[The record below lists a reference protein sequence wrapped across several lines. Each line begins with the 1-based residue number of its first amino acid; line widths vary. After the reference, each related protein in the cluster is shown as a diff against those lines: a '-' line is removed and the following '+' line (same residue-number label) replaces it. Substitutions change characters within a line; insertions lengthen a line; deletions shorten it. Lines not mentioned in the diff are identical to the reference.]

1 MTTDARLAALEQRVR
16 RELEMTAYPSPVWP
30 RPHHVGERRA
40 HDVVIVGGGQA
51 GLTIVF
57 ALRRRGITNTVVLD
71 AAPEGSE
78 GPWTTYAA
86 MHTLRTPKTL
96 TGPDQGVPSLTPE
109 AWYRAAHGDA
119 AWEAMTFIPKE
130 HWQDYLVWFRSVTG
144 AQVRNDTSVR
154 SIRPAGELVEVC
166 VDGADL
172 LARHVVVATGMAG
185 NGEWTVPR
193 VIADHLPAD
202 RYVHTGQPVDF
213 GRYAGRR
220 VGVLGGGASAFD
232 HAGSA
237 LEAGAASVDLF
248 FRRPAVPRVNP
259 FRWMEFYAFGAHFP
273 DLPDEDKWRFTV
285 QFGRT
290 NQPPPQQTWYRC
302 TRWDSFA
309 WHTSSPWTDVREHD
323 GEVVVQAGGDT
334 YRFDDVISAT
344 GPNVD
349 LSRRPELSVLA
360 PLIATWGDRFDPP
373 AGWEDDALLSH
384 PYLGGGFEFT
394 EREPGTAGWVS
405 RVHDFT
411 YGARLS
417 MGLNGNMNSGLGA
430 GGRRIADALSRALFL
445 EDRED
450 FFDSYCEY
458 SDQELVDLGRPPSPD
473 TEPTA
478 DPAAT
483 PVATPSAAVP

>member
-1 MTTDARLAALEQRVR
+1 MTATERLAALEHRVR
-16 RELEMTAYPSPVWP
+16 RELEMTAYPRPVWP
-30 RPHHVGERRA
+30 RTHEVDGREVL
-40 HDVVIVGGGQA
+40 DVAIVGGGQA
-51 GLTIVF
+51 GLTIAF
-57 ALRRRGITNTVVLD
+57 ALRRRGIVNTLVLD

-86 MHTLRTPKTL
+86 MHTLRTPKSL

-109 AWYRAAHGDA
+109 AWYRAAHGDD
-119 AWEAMTFIPKE
+119 AWDEMTFIPKG
-130 HWQDYLVWFRSVTG
+130 HWQDYLRWFRSITG
-144 AQVRNDTSVR
+144 ARVRNDTTVSAVVPSGDHLEVR
-154 SIRPAGELVEVC
+154 AG
-166 VDGADL
+166 GRTL
-172 LARHVVVATGMAG
+172 LARHVVIATGMAG
-185 NGEWTVPR
+185 NGEWTVPP
-193 VIADHLPAD
+193 VIAEHLAPE
-202 RYVHTGQPVDF
+202 RYVHTGQPLDF
-213 GRYAGRR
+213 DRFAGRR

-232 HAGSA
+232 YGGSA

-302 TRWDSFA
+302 TRWDNFA
-309 WHTSSPWTDVREHD
+309 WHTAAGWDSVREEG
-323 GEVVVQAGGDT
+323 GEIVVEAGGAT
-334 YRFDDVISAT
+334 FRFDDVISAT

-349 LSRRPELSVLA
+349 LSVRPELSALA
-360 PLIATWGDRFDPP
+360 PVIATWGDRFVPP
-373 AGWEDDALLSH
+373 AGWEDDALLTH
-384 PYLGGGFEFT
+384 PYLGSGFEFT
-394 EREPGTAGWVS
+394 EREPGTAAWVA

-445 EDRED
+445 EDRAD
-450 FFDSYCEY
+450 FFESYCDYTE
-458 SDQELVDLGRPPSPD
+458 QELVDLGRPPETREPSTDAPAGLPSP
-473 TEPTA
+473 
-478 DPAAT
+478 
-483 PVATPSAAVP
+483 AVVP